1 MVPRCRKTPGSD
13 DDQAVSTT
21 AVPEPDLLEL
31 YDIGLAQVYGY
42 LLARCG
48 DRAVAEDLT
57 SETFMAGVDAV
68 HRGSAALSVG
78 WLMTVARNK
87 LVDHWRRRE
96 REERSLRLAHEER
109 DDVVEPWDTHID
121 SVHAHTVLAGLAPQ
135 HRAALTL
142 RYLDGL
148 PVVQVADALGRT
160 LHATET
166 LLVRS
171 KRAFRQAYEHG
182 SPS

>member
-1 MVPRCRKTPGSD
+1 MGSD
-13 DDQAVSTT
+13 DDEVVSTT
-21 AVPEPDLLEL
+21 AVPEPDLLAL
-31 YDIGLAQVYGY
+31 YDIGLSQVYGY
-42 LLARCG
+42 PLARCG

-109 DDVVEPWDTHID
+109 DDVVEPWDAHID

-148 PVVQVADALGRT
+148 PVVQVAAALGRT

-171 KRAFRQAYEHG
+171 RRAFRQAYDHG